1 MSRRRVVVTGMGVVS
16 PLGCDVNR
24 FWERLV
30 GGQSGIRKITR
41 FDTTNFASKIGG
53 EVIELNLDAF
63 VSKKD
68 QRHLDPFSQ
77 FGMAAAKLAVAD
89 SGMDFQKEVR
99 ERVGVIV
106 GSGIGGLL
114 VMQEQS
120 QVWLKKG
127 PSRFSPFMIPQMI
140 GNIVSGLIAIEY
152 RLTGPNFGVVS
163 ACATATH
170 SLGES
175 LRIIQHGEADIMLAG
190 GAEAPMCELGVG
202 GFCAMRAL
210 STRNDEPTRASR
222 PFDAGRDGFVM
233 GEGAGVL
240 VLEELERA
248 KKRGARIYC
257 ELAGY
262 GRTCDAYHITAPDE
276 RGLGASRGM
285 TLALED
291 AGLRADEIDYINAH
305 GTSTELND
313 QCETLAIK
321 MALGEHARQVA
332 ISSTKS
338 MTGHMLGAAG
348 AVESVACAMAI
359 QKGIIPPT
367 INYET
372 PDPACDLDYVPN
384 KAREVKVKA
393 CLNNSLGFG
402 GHNAT
407 LCFKAME

>member
-1 MSRRRVVVTGMGVVS
+1 MGVVS
-16 PLGCDVNR
+16 PLGCDVNK
-24 FWERLV
+24 FWDRLV
-30 GGQSGIRKITR
+30 AGQSGIGKITH
-41 FDTTNFASKIGG
+41 FDATNFTTKIAG
-53 EVIELNLDAF
+53 EVIELNIDAF
-63 VSKKD
+63 VSKKE
-68 QRHLDPFSQ
+68 QRRLDPFSQ
-77 FGMAAAKLAVAD
+77 YGIAASKLAVAD
-89 SGMDFQKEVR
+89 SGIDFSKENL
-99 ERVGVIV
+99 ERAGVVV

-114 VMQEQS
+114 VMQEQT
-120 QVWLKKG
+120 QNWLAKG

-140 GNIVSGLIAIEY
+140 VNIVSGLIAIEF
-152 RLTGPNFGVVS
+152 RLTGPNFAVVS

-175 LRIIQHGEADIMLAG
+175 LRIIQHGEADVMLAG
-190 GAEAPMCELGVG
+190 GTEAPICELGVG

-210 STRNDEPTRASR
+210 STRNDDPTRASR

-240 VLEELERA
+240 VLEELEHA
-248 KKRGARIYC
+248 KKRGAKIYC

-262 GRTCDAYHITAPDE
+262 GRTCDAHHITAPDE
-276 RGLGASRGM
+276 NAKGAARGM
-285 TLALED
+285 SLAFED
-291 AGLRADEIDYINAH
+291 AGLRADQIDYINAH

-313 QCETLAIK
+313 KCETLAIK
-321 MALGEHARQVA
+321 TALGEHARKVV

-338 MTGHMLGAAG
+338 MTGHLLGAAG
-348 AVESVACAMAI
+348 AVESVVCAMAI
-359 QKGIIPPT
+359 QKGIVPPT

-384 KAREVKVKA
+384 KAREVKVRA

-407 LCFKAME
+407 LCFKAI